1 MSDSQAAMFCIVVKR
16 GSFQSYDLLHRAFGQ
31 KVPVVWDRRR
41 CERRQNDQSADVV
54 SRRVD
59 ERRGREPTSWTALG
73 FVVIEREEPRE

>member
-1 MSDSQAAMFCIVVKR
+1 MFCIVVKR

-54 SRRVD
+54 SRRVQF
-59 ERRGREPTSWTALG
+59 ALASPSATVANMLG
-73 FVVIEREEPRE
+73 GIAR